1 MNPLKFLGTLIYM
14 TGAYGVAGLIFWY
27 ILKFSI
33 SFSISPKKFF
43 IAGAIIGF
51 LITLYNYKKIV
62 NTPSD

>member
-1 MNPLKFLGTLIYM
+1 M